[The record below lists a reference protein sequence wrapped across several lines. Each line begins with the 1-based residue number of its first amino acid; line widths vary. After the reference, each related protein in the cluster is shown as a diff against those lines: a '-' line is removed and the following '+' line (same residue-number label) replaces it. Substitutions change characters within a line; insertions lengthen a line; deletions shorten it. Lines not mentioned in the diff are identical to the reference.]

1 MQNRYMTDIKQHA
14 EDCETL
20 GLDVSELAFSIIQS
34 AENYSNEEVVNAF
47 SELPEELKSEIQS
60 IVNDYK
66 ESGEYY
72 VISSTGVMKDLSKL
86 MGRLSRLI

>member
-1 MQNRYMTDIKQHA
+1 MTDIKQHA